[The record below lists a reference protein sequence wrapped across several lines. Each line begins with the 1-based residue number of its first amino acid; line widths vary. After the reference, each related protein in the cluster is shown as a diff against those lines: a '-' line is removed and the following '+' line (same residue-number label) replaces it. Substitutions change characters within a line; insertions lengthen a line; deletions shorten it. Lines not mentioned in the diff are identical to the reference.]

1 MRIKT
6 FVGLLSCMCLALCL
20 YLTPSANAATPED
33 EILQVVTNFAKAMN
47 TNDSALM
54 SSLWWNSPKTS
65 TFGPPKAMAFLYQG
79 YESIMMWFNDMN
91 KNPVGSYIRSFHNP
105 QVTMLNDNIAVITV
119 YSIFIQNPPVV
130 KEQNISQERTTFV
143 VQKIG
148 GKWLI
153 VHGHA
158 SALPVE

>member
-1 MRIKT
+1 MKAYKILT
-6 FVGLLSCMCLALCL
+6 WLFCIALVFCL
-20 YLTPSANAATPED
+20 YATSPVNAASPE
-33 EILQVVTNFAKAMN
+33 EEALQVITNFAKAMN
-47 TNDSALM
+47 TNDSVLM

-65 TFGPPKAMAFLYQG
+65 TFGPPKALGFLTQG

-91 KNPVGSYIRSFHNP
+91 KSPVGSYVRSFQNP
-105 QVTMLNDNIAVITV
+105 QATMLNDNVAVISA

-130 KEQNISQERTTFV
+130 KEQTISQERVTFV

-158 SALPVE
+158 SELPVK

>member
-1 MRIKT
+1 MKVNKILPS
-6 FVGLLSCMCLALCL
+6 LLCVALVICL
-20 YLTPSANAATPED
+20 YSAQSVNAASPEED
-33 EILQVVTNFAKAMN
+33 ALQVVTNFAKAMN

-65 TFGPPKAMAFLYQG
+65 TFGPPKALGFLTQG
-79 YESIMMWFNDMN
+79 YESIIMWFNDMN
-91 KNPVGSYIRSFHNP
+91 KSPVGSYVRSFHNP
-105 QVTMLNDNIAVITV
+105 QVSMLNDNVAIISA

-130 KEQNISQERTTFV
+130 KEQTISQERVTFV

-148 GKWLI
+148 AKWLI

-158 SALPVE
+158 SELPTK